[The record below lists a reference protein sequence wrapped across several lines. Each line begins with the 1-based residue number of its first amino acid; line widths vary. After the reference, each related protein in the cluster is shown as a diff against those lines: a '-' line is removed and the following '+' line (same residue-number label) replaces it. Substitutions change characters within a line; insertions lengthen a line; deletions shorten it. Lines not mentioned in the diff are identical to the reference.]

1 MHLVDDEQPHL
12 RSFLPVQFAR
22 RQSHCT
28 GEPRADVAAQRRA
41 ESRCRCG
48 SGEPSPGADVA
59 AVSSHAGTASDR
71 TIEVRA
77 TSELFRVITSHFSG
91 VVTMT

>member
-1 MHLVDDEQPHL
+1 MWQ
-12 RSFLPVQFAR
+12 RSASRVSVQMW
-22 RQSHCT
+22 
-28 GEPRADVAAQRRA
+28 QR
-41 ESRCRCG
+41 

-59 AVSSHAGTASDR
+59 AVRSHAGTASDR